1 MKLGPVAAVVFDLDG
16 TLYPQHALR
25 RAMALRLIAHVVRRP
40 GDAATTLRAL
50 RAYRQAQERLRESQC
65 NSEADTET
73 EANSTRTLHAVD
85 PVGGQR
91 LSDAQMRLAS
101 ERSGLALH
109 VIAPIVARW
118 MEREPLQFLERLVDP
133 SLRELLS
140 SAKTRGLRLAVLSD
154 YPAAAKLDAMKLSG
168 FFDVVVSA
176 QDPAVNRFK
185 PHPAGLLETLRR
197 LDVPPSQALYVGD
210 RLDVDAVAAAAAG
223 VRFVLLE
230 TRRMRATWPT
240 PTLEARPG
248 RPPLRGG
255 EVPVPSVQG
264 YAPLREMLSL

>member
-1 MKLGPVAAVVFDLDG
+1 MNLGAVAAVVFDLDG
-16 TLYPQHALR
+16 TLYPERALR
-25 RAMALRLIAHVVRRP
+25 RAMALRLIAHAARRP
-40 GDAATTLRAL
+40 GDATTTLRAL
-50 RAYRQAQERLRESQC
+50 RAYRQAQERLRETQREG
-65 NSEADTET
+65 EADAEA
-73 EANSTRTLHAVD
+73 EANSTRTFLGEE
-85 PVGGQR
+85 PVGRER

-109 VIAPIVARW
+109 VLAPIVARW

-154 YPAAAKLDAMKLSG
+154 YPAAAKLDAMKLGG
-168 FFDVVVSA
+168 FFEVVLSA
-176 QDPAVNRFK
+176 QDATVNRFK

-210 RLDVDAVAAAAAG
+210 RPDVDAVAAAAAG

-230 TRRMRATWPT
+230 TRPIGHRY
-240 PTLEARPG
+240 AR
-248 RPPLRGG
+248 
-255 EVPVPSVQG
+255 
-264 YAPLREMLSL
+264 LREMLSL

>member
-1 MKLGPVAAVVFDLDG
+1 MKFGPVAAVVFDLDG
-16 TLYPQHALR
+16 TLYPHHALR
-25 RAMALRLIAHVVRRP
+25 RMMAFRLIAHAIRHPV
-40 GDAATTLRAL
+40 DAATTLRAL
-50 RAYRQAQERLRESQC
+50 RAYRQAQERLRESKR
-65 NSEADTET
+65 NSEPDA
-73 EANSTRTLHAVD
+73 EAEA
-85 PVGGQR
+85 PVGRER

-109 VIAPIVARW
+109 VLAPIVARW

-176 QDPAVNRFK
+176 QDAAVNRFK

-210 RLDVDAVAAAAAG
+210 RPDVDAVAAAAAG
-223 VRFVLLE
+223 VRFVLI
-230 TRRMRATWPT
+230 
-240 PTLEARPG
+240 EARPT
-248 RPPLRGG
+248 RPTR
-255 EVPVPSVQG
+255 
-264 YAPLREMLSL
+264 YARLREMLSL